1 MHNSLRIP
9 PLFVDSIHW
18 LTLPDQDYVLE
29 ASPEDYHALS
39 PYLYAEKAYLGTPMD
54 SEIRAYIRNGKR
66 VTSGDMACKVLEP
79 FQQDSC
85 WDAIVLAQSYPDR
98 YALNPPLARL
108 LHEVPLHFGTYLG
121 LSHLGPLAAV
131 EFIPLMHWTMQ
142 RQALVV
148 FSEQRIL
155 PWKEEDVGFSEQGL
169 FLPRKEEDV
178 GFSEQGLFLPRKE
191 EDVDFSEQGLFL
203 PRKEEG
209 PYPRTDMAVAME
221 VRPAGGALELHY
233 EGKHEWSHSN
243 AETILASLIRKY
255 SPDQIFIQ
263 SALHHVFDSDSA
275 PAVHRR
281 AEDAHS
287 GDVWI
292 QLAEWLSLNQ
302 PEPGTRV
309 LLAAGD
315 DHHQMSVC
323 SVTVHS
329 MPALNLL
336 TFSEGEICHE
346 ESGLYDR
353 KDQRTVAQDSSTYAS
368 SLSR

>member
-79 FQQDSC
+79 VQQDSC

-155 PWKEEDVGFSEQGL
+155 PWKEEDV
-169 FLPRKEEDV
+169 
-178 GFSEQGLFLPRKE
+178 
-191 EDVDFSEQGLFL
+191 DFSEQGLFL

-243 AETILASLIRKY
+243 AETIIASLIRKY

-353 KDQRTVAQDSSTYAS
+353 KDQRTAAQDSSTYAS